1 MDETRQTSHALLRM
15 LFQFTLPESFDNVMS
30 NESIP
35 LFGESSVTNNFLQK
49 YMLKDYGHEFDT
61 EVLSEIANQVEM
73 GCNIPKPNVVILEP
87 GNPPNCD
94 DNVHGACEILF
105 KNTHGYLC

>member
-1 MDETRQTSHALLRM
+1 MARQTSHALLRM

-49 YMLKDYGHEFDT
+49 YETMFNTMLKDYGHEFDT
-61 EVLSEIANQVEM
+61 EVLSEIANQVGM
-73 GCNIPKPNVVILEP
+73 GCNIPKPNGVILEP

-94 DNVHGACEILF
+94 DNVHGACEI
-105 KNTHGYLC
+105 